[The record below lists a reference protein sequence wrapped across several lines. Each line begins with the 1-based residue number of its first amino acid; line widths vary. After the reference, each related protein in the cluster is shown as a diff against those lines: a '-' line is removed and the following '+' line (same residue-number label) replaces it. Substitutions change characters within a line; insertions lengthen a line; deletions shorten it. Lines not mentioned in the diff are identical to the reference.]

1 MKLHTIGNIA
11 ILEYPENNNPT
22 FRIDKDGRLSVFGY
36 IEKLYNGRDIRS
48 IKIFQTGL
56 KNYTLLGRYDYA
68 ISRLSGDISL
78 LTDKIDKENCVFMIK
93 KDSIMKD
100 DDYI

>member
-11 ILEYPENNNPT
+11 ILEYPKN
-22 FRIDKDGRLSVFGY
+22 DKPEFQLDDDGTLFIFGY
-36 IEKLYNGRDIRS
+36 ITKLNGMEIESAHRY
-48 IKIFQTGL
+48 KTGL
-56 KNYTLLGRYDYA
+56 KNYTLLGRYDYSM
-68 ISRLSGDISL
+68 SRLKGDISL
-78 LTDKIDKENCVFMIK
+78 ITDKIDKENCVFMIK

>member
-11 ILEYPENNNPT
+11 ILEYPENKNPE
-22 FRIDKDGRLSVFGY
+22 FQLYDDGTLFIFGY
-36 IEKLYNGRDIRS
+36 ITKLNGMEIESAHRY
-48 IKIFQTGL
+48 KTGL

-68 ISRLSGDISL
+68 MSRLEGDISL

-93 KDSIMKD
+93 TDSLKD

>member
-11 ILEYPENNNPT
+11 ILEYPENDNPE
-22 FRIDKDGRLSVFGY
+22 FQLDDDGTLFIFGY
-36 IEKLYNGRDIRS
+36 TAKLNGMEIGLAHMY
-48 IKIFQTGL
+48 KTGL

-68 ISRLSGDISL
+68 MSRLEGDISL
-78 LTDKIDKENCVFMIK
+78 LTDKIDKDNCVFMIK
-93 KDSIMKD
+93 SDSIMKD